1 MNIAYYKV
9 NLKEY
14 FANGFV
20 IAMVLLAVGMLFYDA
35 IWVSVLFIP
44 IGIFLFKRR
53 IIQLRKNKAER
64 FEMSFK
70 DFLVSISDYMN
81 TGYSI
86 ENAIKE
92 SYRDMAQTYGHDSKI
107 CEEIRLMVSRIN
119 LNVNVETIFL
129 DFSNRC
135 GLKNVKQF
143 AQIFSVAKRTGGNMS
158 EIIRSVTDEIVLKQ
172 SVKEEIETLIH
183 SKKIE
188 QRIMSVIPLVMITY
202 IKFSSPGFLDIM
214 YRTVMGRIVMTVCLL
229 AYLLAF
235 LWSERV
241 AELEM

>member
-1 MNIAYYKV
+1 MNTAYFKV

-14 FANGFV
+14 FTNGFV
-20 IAMVLLAVGMLFYDA
+20 IAIVLLTVGILFYDA
-35 IWVSVLFIP
+35 IWVSVLFMP
-44 IGIFLFKRR
+44 IGIILLKKR
-53 IIQLRKNKAER
+53 INQLRKNKAEQ
-64 FEMSFK
+64 FEMCFK

-92 SYRDMAQTYGHDSKI
+92 SYRDMSLTHGHDSEI
-107 CEEIRLMVSRIN
+107 CKEIRLMVSRIN
-119 LNVNVETIFL
+119 LNMNVETVFL

-158 EIIRSVTDEIVLKQ
+158 EVIRSVTDEIVLKQ
-172 SVKEEIETLIH
+172 SIKEEVETLIH

-188 QRIMSVIPLVMITY
+188 QRIMSVIPLVMIAY

-214 YRTVMGRIVMTVCLL
+214 YQTVMGRIVMTLCLL

-241 AELEM
+241 AEMEM